1 MFTQSGLVAIAES
14 KKVDSRGSPKGE
26 AMLSLFTTHINKVVE
41 ASGKK
46 SLLGLIFS
54 YDGLKIFADG
64 NIGWVGSIV

>member
-26 AMLSLFTTHINKVVE
+26 VMLSHINKVVE

>member
-26 AMLSLFTTHINKVVE
+26 AMLSLFTHINKVVE